1 MDTAQKL
8 QEGLEQVSK
17 ENFYKPL
24 ETPIISST
32 AAKVGNIV
40 KTLFDNEHID
50 DMTYK
55 WLSSGQ
61 NHREYQNFTRW
72 PKYTKTLLSADQL
85 FLVAVAQQ
93 NASPVLLTP
102 FYNRSLKNKSP
113 ISKTLPTLSTSMKTL
128 HLVYIVPIK
137 VAGLGYLK
145 HGQR

>member
-61 NHREYQNFTRW
+61 NHRE
-72 PKYTKTLLSADQL
+72 
-85 FLVAVAQQ
+85 
-93 NASPVLLTP
+93 
-102 FYNRSLKNKSP
+102 
-113 ISKTLPTLSTSMKTL
+113 
-128 HLVYIVPIK
+128 
-137 VAGLGYLK
+137 
-145 HGQR
+145 